1 MTARRIFVSISP
13 KSPFW
18 FLACESAEALVDL
31 ALGLVKKKGLVEP
44 DDECDPRFLV
54 EERWGLRTHIVF
66 DINHRDYDSNTAHLP
81 RQINN
86 LPVAIVSL
94 NRTESVQTAS
104 KLLEDKINSEVRKIH
119 GAHAVGIEP
128 PFIVDHT
135 EGKIPCYP
143 NPRSALAQP
152 RAGE

>member
-1 MTARRIFVSISP
+1 MAASRLRIFVSISP
-13 KSPFW
+13 KSRFW
-18 FLACESAEALVDL
+18 SLACQSAQALVDL
-31 ALGLVKKKGLVEP
+31 ALGLVKKNGLVEP

-54 EERWGLRTHIVF
+54 EERWGPRTHIVF

-81 RQINN
+81 GQINN
-86 LPVAIVSL
+86 LPVVIVFLS
-94 NRTESVQTAS
+94 RTESVQTTS
-104 KLLEDKINSEVRKIH
+104 KLLEDKINS
-119 GAHAVGIEP
+119 EP

-143 NPRSALAQP
+143 NPRSARLAHP